1 MGLHQVVHQGAQV
14 QALVHHVL
22 DHVTKKV
29 ITVSGVGR
37 TVEADLEAVREMTEI
52 PEEIKTGI
60 EITETKI
67 EVEIIEIKTKKVTG
81 KKMKIK
87 RTTKLQKRRKKT
99 YPNLLK
105 RLNPKKQQKV

>member
-1 MGLHQVVHQGAQV
+1 MTA
-14 QALVHHVL
+14 
-22 DHVTKKV
+22 
-29 ITVSGVGR
+29 SGVDR
-37 TVEADLEAVREMTEI
+37 TVEADLEAVREMTAI

-67 EVEIIEIKTKKVTG
+67 EVEIIEIKTKKVTR

-99 YPNLLK
+99 YLNLLK

>member
-1 MGLHQVVHQGAQV
+1 MIA
-14 QALVHHVL
+14 
-22 DHVTKKV
+22 
-29 ITVSGVGR
+29 SGVDR
-37 TVEADLEAVREMTEI
+37 TVEVDLEAVHEMTEI

-67 EVEIIEIKTKKVTG
+67 EVEIIEIKTKKVTR

-87 RTTKLQKRRKKT
+87 RMTKLQKRRKKT